1 MFVEKRTYD
10 EAPAGG
16 GFNAERHRSRY
27 AGTRLR
33 APVDDTAWTL
43 YRASP
48 RARLDRYEAHAVLF
62 REDDAAS
69 HLYEVVSG
77 QIMLYRL
84 LGDGRRQVVDIL
96 GDGDLCGHSLTGLYD
111 CTAEALTPAEVRML
125 DRRDIDQ
132 STDLLAHVNRCLL
145 MRIEALHSH
154 AVLLGRKSAT
164 ERVASFLMRFVPGR
178 GVVGCTGPERHGERH
193 NSADTEL
200 VVLKMTRQEIADFL
214 GLTIETVSRVLS
226 DLKRRGIIA
235 IERNDRIR
243 LVDVCRVC
251 KMTGI
256 H

>member
-193 NSADTEL
+193 NRGDTEL

>member
-1 MFVEKRTYD
+1 MFTEKRQYD
-10 EAPAGG
+10 DASGAF
-16 GFNAERHRSRY
+16 GFDSGRHRSRY
-27 AGTRLR
+27 AGTRSR
-33 APVDDTAWTL
+33 PAVDDSAWAL
-43 YRASP
+43 FRASP
-48 RARLDRYEAHAVLF
+48 RSRLDRLDAHAVLF
-62 REDDAAS
+62 HEDDDAN
-69 HLYEVVSG
+69 HLYEIASG

-96 GDGDLCGHSLTGLYD
+96 GDGDLFGHSLTGLYD
-111 CTAEALTPAEVRML
+111 CTAEALTPAEVRVL

-132 STDLLAHVNRCLL
+132 STALLAHVNRCLL
-145 MRIEALHSH
+145 ARIEALHSH
-154 AVLLGRKSAT
+154 AVLLGRKSAS

-178 GVVGCTGPERHGERH
+178 GIVGCTGPDRH
-193 NSADTEL
+193 ATDTE
-200 VVLKMTRQEIADFL
+200 VVMLKMTRQEIADFL

>member
-1 MFVEKRTYD
+1 MFVEKKTSFA
-10 EAPAGG
+10 EGFVAGG
-16 GFNAERHRSRY
+16 FDGGRHRSRY
-27 AGTRLR
+27 AGTRVR
-33 APVDDTAWTL
+33 APVDDSAWTH

-48 RARLDRYEAHAVLF
+48 RARLDRYDAHSVLF
-62 REDDAAS
+62 REDDTAS

-96 GDGDLCGHSLTGLYD
+96 GEGDLCGHSLTGLYD
-111 CTAEALTPAEVRML
+111 CTAEALTSAEVRTL

-132 STDLLAHVNRCLL
+132 SVELLAHVNRCLL
-145 MRIEALHSH
+145 TRIEALHSH

-178 GVVGCTGPERHGERH
+178 GVVGCAGPERH
-193 NSADTEL
+193 SADTEL

-226 DLKRRGIIA
+226 DLKRRGFIA

>member
-10 EAPAGG
+10 EAHAGG
-16 GFNAERHRSRY
+16 FDAERHRSRY

-33 APVDDTAWTL
+33 APIDDSAWTL

-48 RARLDRYEAHAVLF
+48 RARLDRHEAHAVLF

-96 GDGDLCGHSLTGLYD
+96 GEGDLCGHSLTGLYD
-111 CTAEALTPAEVRML
+111 CTAEALTPAEVRVL
-125 DRRDIDQ
+125 DRRDIDR

-178 GVVGCTGPERHGERH
+178 GVVGCVGPERHGERH
-193 NSADTEL
+193 SSADTEL